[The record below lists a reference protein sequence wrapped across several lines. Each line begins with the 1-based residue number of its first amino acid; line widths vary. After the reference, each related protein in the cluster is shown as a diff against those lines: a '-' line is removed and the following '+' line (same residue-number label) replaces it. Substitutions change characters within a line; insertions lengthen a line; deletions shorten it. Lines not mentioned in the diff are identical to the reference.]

1 MEEKKIYK
9 ALTSIIG
16 EVNAI
21 GKNNKN
27 QQQGFMFR
35 GIDDVMNELHNL
47 FGKYKVVVIPEVLDY
62 VVDEKQTQKGTIMY
76 QTRTRVNFHFVAE
89 DGSEVV
95 TTNVGEAMDSA
106 DKGMNK
112 TMSCALK
119 YALMQMFL
127 IPTKDIEDPDRVTPP
142 ETVAPPKPTA
152 SADMLDK
159 VKQCATVE
167 QLTALWQGN
176 AKLQNDAQFKAAV
189 AKRGTE
195 LKSAQQ

>member
-1 MEEKKIYK
+1 MAEGKIYS

-35 GIDDVMNELHNL
+35 GIDDVMNELHTL
-47 FGKYKVVVIPEVLDY
+47 FGKYKVMIVPEVVEYD
-62 VVDEKQTQKGTIMY
+62 VKEKQTKNGTVMY
-76 QTRTRVNFHFVAE
+76 QTRTRVRFHFTAE

-127 IPTKDIEDPDRVTPP
+127 IPTKETEDPDRVTP
-142 ETVAPPKPTA
+142 ENTYATLDADLQVAISDANNAKDVA
-152 SADMLDK
+152 
-159 VKQCATVE
+159 
-167 QLTALWQGN
+167 ALQAVWNEYSGLQGN
-176 AKLQNDAQFKAAV
+176 RNFVAAV
-189 AKRGTE
+189 NKRKKE
-195 LKSAQQ
+195 LEK

>member
-1 MEEKKIYK
+1 MENQIYK
-9 ALTSIIG
+9 ALTGIIG

-21 GKNNKN
+21 GKNSKN

-35 GIDDVMNELHNL
+35 GIDDVMNELHTL
-47 FGKYKVVVIPEVLDY
+47 FGKYKVVIVPEVVDY
-62 VVDEKQTQKGTIMY
+62 NVSEKTTAKGTIMY
-76 QTRTRVNFHFVAE
+76 VTRSTIKFHFVSE

-127 IPTKDIEDPDRVTPP
+127 IPTKETEDADRVTPP
-142 ETVAPPKPTA
+142 DTVPTKTMNIDR
-152 SADMLDK
+152 DMAFDD
-159 VKQCATVE
+159 VR
-167 QLTALWQGN
+167 N
-176 AKLQNDAQFKAAV
+176 AKSSQGGADVWNQHQWLHKDAEFVALVKEVGGKLKAEN
-189 AKRGTE
+189 K
-195 LKSAQQ
+195 

>member
-1 MEEKKIYK
+1 MAEGKIFS

-35 GIDDVMNELHNL
+35 GIDDVMNELHTL
-47 FGKYKVVVIPEVLDY
+47 FGKYKVMIVPEVVEYD
-62 VVDEKQTQKGTIMY
+62 VKEKQTKTGSVMY
-76 QTRTRVNFHFVAE
+76 QTRTRVRFHFTSE

-127 IPTKDIEDPDRVTPP
+127 IPTKETEDPDRVTPP
-142 ETVAPPKPTA
+142 DTVPDLPDAETIIV
-152 SADMLDK
+152 LDQ
-159 VKQCATVE
+159 VKQCGTVADL
-167 QLTALWQGN
+167 QKLWNELSGWQTN
-176 AKLQNDAQFKAAV
+176 KQFIAAV
-189 AKRGTE
+189 NKRKKE
-195 LKSAQQ
+195 LEK